1 MLFFGPRL
9 PCPRC
14 GRKSGKPRNADHYL
28 CPHCHEPGPWA
39 SPEQVA
45 EWTDMTAARKEF
57 EALLARVAAG
67 EAPPAAGTVGALTA
81 RAHYRPGEP
90 QEMAFEALDRRVE
103 TALADHQLGAEEER
117 TLAALAPAL
126 GVGWE
131 TYAGMRPGLEDR
143 LTIARANA
151 GRLIALASTR
161 LMTQGGEVVYA
172 EVPAAILKEVAKR
185 EYRAGYSGVSIPIGH
200 TRARIHVGGA
210 RGHSVIVGTEQV
222 AADTGTL
229 VLSSQRAVFLGALDT
244 LELLYSKLV
253 NVEVFADGVRLHVT
267 NRKSAPLFRV
277 PNGEVVAAIVNAAAH
292 PGT

>member
-1 MLFFGPRL
+1 MPGLQARRAARLRAGVRAEAALRRSDRAASRCVPTAVRRARTARAERAGGGKRDLRTCGHRGLRAIGARGCGPAGGGCPPLMPAAAPTRCVYIPRMLFFGPRL

-14 GRKSGKPRNADHYL
+14 GRKSGKPRDAGHYL

-45 EWTDMTAARKEF
+45 EWTDMAAARKEF

-81 RAHYRPGEP
+81 RAHFRPGEP

-131 TYAGMRPGLEDR
+131 TYVGLRPGLEDR

-172 EVPAAILKEVAKR
+172 
-185 EYRAGYSGVSIPIGH
+185 
-200 TRARIHVGGA
+200 
-210 RGHSVIVGTEQV
+210 
-222 AADTGTL
+222 
-229 VLSSQRAVFLGALDT
+229 
-244 LELLYSKLV
+244 
-253 NVEVFADGVRLHVT
+253 
-267 NRKSAPLFRV
+267 
-277 PNGEVVAAIVNAAAH
+277 
-292 PGT
+292 